1 MGWVTLSLRK
11 MALKQRISTIEYR
24 LDQISQEQQS
34 LANQSSYT
42 QRYLGA
48 VQNQKLS
55 QLNAQRT
62 NFLENAREKYQS
74 TDGTSMSTNDYMDL
88 QSAMDQ
94 INLNYQFEQ
103 MNMESI
109 FQTQQDS
116 LLQEINTKQ
125 QQLELEQEQIQTQ
138 LSAARAEE
146 EQLSEAVSQDI
157 KNNAI
162 KLV

>member
-1 MGWVTLSLRK
+1 
-11 MALKQRISTIEYR
+11 
-24 LDQISQEQQS
+24 
-34 LANQSSYT
+34 
-42 QRYLGA
+42 
-48 VQNQKLS
+48 
-55 QLNAQRT
+55 
-62 NFLENAREKYQS
+62 
-74 TDGTSMSTNDYMDL
+74 
-88 QSAMDQ
+88 
-94 INLNYQFEQ
+94 
-103 MNMESI
+103 MEAI